1 MELNMVKGSSWK
13 IYLEDLEIPETWN
26 NVSYANDALPS
37 VMSGEIDDYSAYHV
51 WIDSHDREER
61 KANSKDIYG
70 LDDDWNLAPRFHVV
84 LCYGSPENVYVSD
97 DFNVV
102 VQWIK
107 DNPKTP
113 EQIAETKELI

>member
-13 IYLEDLEIPETWN
+13 IYLEDLEIPGTWS

-37 VMSGEIDDYSAYHV
+37 VMSGEIDDYSAYHI

-61 KANSKDIYG
+61 KANSADIYG
-70 LDDDWNLAPRFHVV
+70 LDDELAPRFHVV
-84 LCYGSPENVYVSD
+84 LCYGSPKNVYVAD
-97 DFNVV
+97 DFNAV

>member
-13 IYLEDLEIPETWN
+13 VYLEDLEIPGTWS
-26 NVSYANDALPS
+26 NVSYGNDALPS
-37 VMSGEIDDYSAYHV
+37 YMSGEIDDYSAYHV

-61 KANSKDIYG
+61 KANSADIYG
-70 LDDDWNLAPRFHVV
+70 LDDELAPRFHVV
-84 LCYGSPENVYVSD
+84 LCYGSPKNVYVAD
-97 DFNVV
+97 DFNAV

-107 DNPKTP
+107 GNPKTL